1 MVGRER
7 VMATTPEW
15 FVVQRRDI
23 LIAQLEGRPRQ
34 ITNPLIAS
42 MFTQGAMSQQHSW
55 FPWQGCRQLIC
66 YDICAYCKQP
76 CWFLCSTFKVSILLR
91 HFHCNITP
99 CQYVNTLHCLWQLT
113 VFCWSSAYKSSDTYF
128 YCHDYGGNPQNLA
141 SCAPSIILCIH
152 VSLNYFRYRK
162 TDMQF

>member
-1 MVGRER
+1 MVQTRCR
-7 VMATTPEW
+7 ICNVMFTGVPEW
-15 FVVQRRDI
+15 FVVQGRDI
-23 LIAQLEGRPRQ
+23 LRAQLEGRPRQ

-113 VFCWSSAYKSSDTYF
+113 VFCRSSAYKSSDKHVLTF
-128 YCHDYGGNPQNLA
+128 IVMIMVEIHRIWPHVHLA
-141 SCAPSIILCIH
+141 
-152 VSLNYFRYRK
+152 
-162 TDMQF
+162 